1 VTTRSVTIALV
12 ALSVA
17 CAGTKPDV
25 PIWERPGLYGAVRP
39 EMGHPQPGDA
49 APDFELPSRNGGTF
63 RSQELRGRWAV
74 LHFTASW
81 CPYCDAEVEH
91 LGKLAAEYASRD
103 VRVVLVD
110 IKEDEARWTEYAS
123 AHVSPSVIALRDA
136 TGEWTKRY
144 APPHAQPSFDDR
156 AQVMLDTTLIL
167 DPKGEIRLFLMPDSK
182 HYDPT
187 FKAVRAEL
195 DRFLLE
201 APPSA
206 ITLAPESVVAVESRE
221 GVFAAPGATGEIVVR
236 LRVAPGYHVMSDKP
250 SAPEYIA
257 TRLRLD
263 ETEGLTLEEPRYPP
277 PAAFRLVDHEIA
289 TFKGNIEVRV
299 PFHVAPGAAPGPRTI
314 KATLR
319 YQSCTETACL
329 FPATRE
335 LKLAVNVAARS
346 LSP

>member
-1 VTTRSVTIALV
+1 
-12 ALSVA
+12 
-17 CAGTKPDV
+17 
-25 PIWERPGLYGAVRP
+25 
-39 EMGHPQPGDA
+39 MGHPQPGDA
-49 APDFELPSRNGGTF
+49 APDFELPTRNGGTF
-63 RSQELRGRWAV
+63 RSQELRGSWVV

-91 LGKLAAEYASRD
+91 LGKLAADYASRD

-110 IKEDEARWTEYAS
+110 IKEDEARWTEYAN
-123 AHVSPSVIALRDA
+123 AHVSASVIALRDA
-136 TGEWTKRY
+136 TGEWAKRY

-182 HYDPT
+182 HFDPT
-187 FKAVRAEL
+187 FRAVRAEL
-195 DRFLLE
+195 DRLLLE
-201 APPSA
+201 APLSA
-206 ITLAPESVVAVESRE
+206 TTLTPEGVVAVEPRE

-236 LRVAPGYHVMSDKP
+236 LRVASGYHVMSDKP
-250 SAPEYIA
+250 SAPQYIA

-263 ETEGLTLEEPRYPP
+263 ETEGLTLEEPRYPAP
-277 PAAFRLVDHEIA
+277 VAFRLVDHEIA
-289 TFKGNIEVRV
+289 TFQGNIEVRV
-299 PFHVAPGAAPGPRTI
+299 PFYVAPGAAPGPRTV

-335 LKLAVNVAARS
+335 LKLPVNVAARS